1 MMVGLPA
8 AGKTVLAQN
17 HCRENE
23 DKHFTILGR
32 DLIFDRMK
40 VIQVAVILPIF
51 PNSLVFLLFHVS
63 SFLKQFCYKVKV
75 PP

>member
-1 MMVGLPA
+1 MLVGLPA

-17 HCRENE
+17 HCRENA

-40 VIQVAVILPIF
+40 VVKFDVLFPIF
-51 PNSLVFLLFHVS
+51 PCSFCILLVFFVIFKLS
-63 SFLKQFCYKVKV
+63 
-75 PP
+75 